1 MSKPLSDSVT
11 EEFQGILAFVGAIW
25 AVSLASFFLPW
36 LKGLGLVPRSLSG
49 LIGIPMMPFL
59 HGSLGHLI
67 SNTIPLIVLLTL
79 LAGSKAKSWEIV
91 ASIIGLNG
99 LLLWLVG
106 RPAVHVG
113 ASGLVFGL
121 ATFLMLSGFLERRI
135 IPMIIAVVVALMYG
149 MSLVFGMVPRFG
161 SSVSWDGHICG
172 AIAGGVV
179 AYLLVNGNKL
189 GNSGSVSDRSLIDV

>member
-106 RPAVHVG
+106 RTAVHVG

>member
-67 SNTIPLIVLLTL
+67 SNTIPRIVLLTL
-79 LAGSKAKSWEIV
+79 RAGSKAKSWEIV

>member
-161 SSVSWDGHICG
+161 SSDSWDGHICG